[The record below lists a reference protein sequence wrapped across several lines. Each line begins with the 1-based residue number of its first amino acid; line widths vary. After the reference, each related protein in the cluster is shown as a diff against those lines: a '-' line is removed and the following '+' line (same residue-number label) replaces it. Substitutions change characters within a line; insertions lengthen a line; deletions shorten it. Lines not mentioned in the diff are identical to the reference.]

1 MSPSGCTRIVWKS
14 NDLAGTET
22 EMEFLKACGTIDDE
36 KTSNKKIYNGE
47 KMFKKVLPILI
58 ALTFLL
64 TACGTEPAPPTMSAE
79 DINSTA
85 IAGAQTMVAQTQAA
99 IPTNTPLPPTETPS
113 PTPLPTFTP
122 PPVIPT
128 LEQLILPTATTVS
141 SDPNNCNRLLNIA
154 EAGPTKNVRI
164 ENETKSQVN
173 LSLTLWEP
181 NLFGQCGSIA
191 YVVNKLE
198 KRKIAIPS
206 GSWYAYAWVLDPPS
220 TGEESFFIGSSKS
233 QDLLRLIIRKDNIV
247 WVGP

>member
-1 MSPSGCTRIVWKS
+1 
-14 NDLAGTET
+14 
-22 EMEFLKACGTIDDE
+22 
-36 KTSNKKIYNGE
+36 
-47 KMFKKVLPILI
+47 MFKKVLPILI

-64 TACGTEPAPPTMSAE
+64 TACSAEPAPPTMSAA

-128 LEQLILPTATTVS
+128 LEQLILPTATTAS
-141 SDPNNCNRLLNIA
+141 SDPNNCNRLLNVA

-164 ENETKSQVN
+164 ENTLKSTVN

-181 NLFGQCGSIA
+181 NLFGQCGSLGPQLTKNQQLK
-191 YVVNKLE
+191 V
-198 KRKIAIPS
+198 AIPA
-206 GSWYAYAWVLDPPS
+206 GSWYAYAWILGTGDVAQS
-220 TGEESFFIGSSKS
+220 TAEGSFYIGPSKS
-233 QDLLRLIIRKDNIV
+233 QDLLRLIIKEHVIS